1 MPDIGG
7 LVTTTVLNTKIG
19 EAENEIPN
27 VTDLVNKSNYITK
40 ISHIEKKYFTTADYN
55 KFSSDILGNEIK
67 QKKVNMSNISN
78 LINNSDVNTQL
89 KNISNKIRIE
99 SRVR

>member
-1 MPDIGG
+1 MPDIDG

-40 ISHIEKKYFTTADYN
+40 ISHTEKKYFTTTDYN
-55 KFSSDILGNEIK
+55 KFSSDILGKEIK
-67 QKKVNMSNISN
+67 QKRSTSLIFLMS
-78 LINNSDVNTQL
+78 
-89 KNISNKIRIE
+89 
-99 SRVR
+99 